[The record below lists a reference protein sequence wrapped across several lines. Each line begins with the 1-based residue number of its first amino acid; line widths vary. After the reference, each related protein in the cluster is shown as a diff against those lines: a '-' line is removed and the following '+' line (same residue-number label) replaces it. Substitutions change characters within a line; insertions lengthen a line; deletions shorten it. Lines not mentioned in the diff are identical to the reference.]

1 MLEVVKPAPVQLEGS
16 GADPWDTL
24 SPEATLS
31 PPGLFQQTAPRPRME
46 SPLLHPQ
53 GPCVGAPLSPGGPAW
68 GFLSHPRAPYFGS
81 FPLPP
86 GALWGSPL
94 SLGGGLTWRLLP
106 TRSFWAQMF
115 TEGYKGLPVA
125 A

>member
-53 GPCVGAPLSPGGPAW
+53 GPCVGAPLSLGGLAW
-68 GFLSHPRAPYFGS
+68 GLLSHPRAPYFGS

-94 SLGGGLTWRLLP
+94 SPGGGVSHGDSSPPGVFVHRCL
-106 TRSFWAQMF
+106 Q
-115 TEGYKGLPVA
+115 KGTKAFL
-125 A
+125 